1 MDTGMI
7 VLDPRQRPIVG
18 AVVPAKRVKSLAN
31 KRLGILWNNRP
42 GGERIL
48 QGVADALN
56 RKHRL
61 AEIYFTKKMFIG
73 NAAPPE
79 IIDDLVSRVDA
90 AIVGL
95 GD

>member
-1 MDTGMI
+1 METNLI
-7 VLDPRQRPIVG
+7 VLDPRQRSNVSMV
-18 AVVPAKRVKSLAN
+18 APAKRMKSLN
-31 KRLGILWNNRP
+31 NIRLGILWNNRP

-48 QGVADALN
+48 NGVADLLKK
-56 RKHRL
+56 KHHL

-79 IIDDLVSRVDA
+79 IIDDLASRVDA
-90 AIVGL
+90 AIVGI